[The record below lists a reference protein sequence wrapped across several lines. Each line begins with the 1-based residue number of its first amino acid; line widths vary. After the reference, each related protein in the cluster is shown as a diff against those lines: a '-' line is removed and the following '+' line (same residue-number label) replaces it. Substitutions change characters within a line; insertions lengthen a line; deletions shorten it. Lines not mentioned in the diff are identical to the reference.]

1 MVGLRRSQRC
11 SVGDSWWS
19 QAATSCV
26 LLVGL
31 QATAEQ
37 LFIRLQRASHA
48 QSSRTYRA
56 APMQV
61 DSTVGHPSEPCCMLA
76 LRCHANLLW
85 GSSARQLSVRHAQR
99 LCMPK
104 RSGYNLTL
112 CLQKLPHGAE
122 CWQVSWPLLSST
134 LSICR
139 ATAKASRLPF

>member
-37 LFIRLQRASHA
+37 LFIRLQTASHA

-76 LRCHANLLW
+76 LNCHANLLW
-85 GSSARQLSVRHAQR
+85 GSSARQLSIRHAQR
-99 LCMPK
+99 LCMPE
-104 RSGYNLTL
+104 TVW
-112 CLQKLPHGAE
+112 LQSDFVPTEAAAWCGMLAGFMAAVEQH
-122 CWQVSWPLLSST
+122 S
-134 LSICR
+134 
-139 ATAKASRLPF
+139 

>member
-37 LFIRLQRASHA
+37 LFIRLQTASHA

-76 LRCHANLLW
+76 LALSCKFAVGVFSTPGEHQACSAAVHAKKVWL
-85 GSSARQLSVRHAQR
+85 
-99 LCMPK
+99 
-104 RSGYNLTL
+104 
-112 CLQKLPHGAE
+112 
-122 CWQVSWPLLSST
+122 
-134 LSICR
+134 
-139 ATAKASRLPF
+139 